1 VAKQDPIQKNML
13 ALSFISLSLI
23 YVIMLFGV
31 YIAAS
36 HQGLS
41 CPGWPL
47 CPNGFSFPPEKYF
60 FEHFHRMLVVITAA
74 SVIFTATYANKKVKS
89 ARNTSIA
96 SVILI
101 SIQIVLGMLIVILK
115 LEPLLVAVHLS
126 SGVLLFAMMLMTF
139 LVAHKLKI

>member
-1 VAKQDPIQKNML
+1 
-13 ALSFISLSLI
+13 
-23 YVIMLFGV
+23 
-31 YIAAS
+31 
-36 HQGLS
+36 
-41 CPGWPL
+41 
-47 CPNGFSFPPEKYF
+47 
-60 FEHFHRMLVVITAA
+60 MLVVITAA

-101 SIQIVLGMLIVILK
+101 LVQIVLGMLIVNLK

-139 LVAHKLKI
+139 LVAHKLKIYEPLLF